1 MRWTLVA
8 AVTVVCWST
17 GGVGNAAD
25 RHWQTGTW
33 GDVGLKR
40 DQRVQGR
47 AVGRSPFGTSP
58 ATPTRSVTPDVSTY
72 VIETAE
78 MRLELEDIVPISDSR
93 SFDATVK
100 SGHSVTFALEKNTVY
115 VRNADGT
122 EHRLR
127 VTKKA
132 PRKNQSQSPK

>member
-1 MRWTLVA
+1 MRLTLVA
-8 AVTVVCWST
+8 AVTVVCWSIC
-17 GGVGNAAD
+17 GVCNAAD

-33 GDVGLKR
+33 GEVGLKR
-40 DQRVQGR
+40 DPRVQGR

-58 ATPTRSVTPDVSTY
+58 ATPTRSVTPDVGTY

-78 MRLELEDIVPISDSR
+78 TRFELEDILPISDSR

-100 SGHSVTFALEKNTVY
+100 SGDSVTFAQEKNTVY

-127 VTKKA
+127 VTKKT
-132 PRKNQSQSPK
+132 PRKKP